1 MKDRNGIVGNTDKNN
16 LIGSAII
23 DEFSNII
30 IADELV
36 YIFLGTGYSIP
47 FKEYIL
53 PAYKDD
59 FMKMLE
65 RCSYSHK
72 TFVSKCK
79 RFDGEATDISIV
91 MYIKLIGD
99 KQYINI
105 DIYDIGYMTREFNN
119 YLLDDRIFE
128 VYNNMTDKIIFKYD
142 VENRIITVN
151 KNRDI
156 IFRGSMNTYRQSVI
170 ENQFVEKQY
179 LEQFIQMCDAIENG
193 DGDGFYRLETTFFS
207 GEESKEYQTTYAT
220 FSTIE
225 YNSQVAYTVGYYSNG
240 ISASA
245 TNYVNNRA
253 DLDPLTGL
261 LNKKA
266 IYEYSLDIIEKARK
280 EGFLVSFVIIDLD
293 NFKEI
298 NDTYGHMFGDTT
310 LVNVARIMTNSV
322 GERGV
327 VGRIGGDEFF
337 IVLTGFE
344 NGDYAIR
351 PVLRSIRSHVEWY
364 FKHRINDMKVTC
376 SVGTSTFPLDADNY
390 DHLFKIADHCLY
402 IAKAMGRNRFIIYTK
417 SILGSLTDILNSKT
431 VISNVNLIP
440 ESEKKEHLFKLID
453 RVNNITRKSDCASLM
468 NETLKELLYY
478 YNVDSVQYCPADSAD
493 MYFEQSNYEIAEPRM
508 LMILYSTYEAKLS
521 ELGYLSVGNRN
532 NFKHALPELYEFMEK
547 SDINSLLIIP
557 NATPQNEVKGIFI
570 FITHKRYLV
579 WSAFDSDM
587 IRIICGLMERLL

>member
-30 IADELV
+30 LADELV
-36 YIFLGTGYSIP
+36 YIFLGTSYTIP

-53 PAYKDD
+53 PEYKDE
-59 FMKMLE
+59 FMAKLE
-65 RCSYSHK
+65 MCSYSHK
-72 TFVSKCK
+72 IFVSKC
-79 RFDGEATDISIV
+79 RRYDGETIDVSIV
-91 MYIKLIGD
+91 MYIKLIGE

-105 DIYDIGYMTREFNN
+105 DLYDIGYMTREFSN
-119 YLLDDRIFE
+119 YLLDDRVFDKYI
-128 VYNNMTDKIIFKYD
+128 NMTDKILFTYD

-151 KNRDI
+151 KNRDT
-156 IFRGSMNTYRQSVI
+156 IFRGSMNTYRQTVI
-170 ENQFVEKQY
+170 ENQFIEKSY
-179 LEQFIQMCDAIENG
+179 LEQFVQMCDAIENC

-207 GEESKEYQTTYAT
+207 GEGSKEYQTTYAS
-220 FSTIE
+220 FSTVE
-225 YNSQVAYTVGYYSNG
+225 YNSQVAYTVGYFSNG

-245 TNYVNNRA
+245 KNYENNRA

-266 IYEYSLDIIEKARK
+266 IYQYSLDIIEKAKK
-280 EGFLVSFVIIDLD
+280 EGFLVSFVMIDLD

-344 NGDYAIR
+344 DGDYAIR
-351 PVLRSIRSHVEWY
+351 PVIRSIRSHVQWY

-390 DHLFKIADHCLY
+390 EHLFKIADHCLY

-417 SILGSLTDILNSKT
+417 SLLGSLEDILNSKT
-431 VISNVNLIP
+431 VISNVNLIS
-440 ESEKKEHLFKLID
+440 ENEKKEHLFKMID
-453 RVNNITRKSDCASLM
+453 RFNNASKKTDNISLI
-468 NETLKELLYY
+468 NDTLKELQYY
-478 YNVDSVQYCPADSAD
+478 YNVDSVQYCPADSAEF
-493 MYFEQSNYEIAEPRM
+493 YFEQSNYEIAEPRM
-508 LMILYSTYEAKLS
+508 IMILYRTYETKLS

-532 NFKHALPELYEFMEK
+532 NFKHALPELYEYMEK
-547 SDINSLLIIP
+547 SDINSMLVIP
-557 NATPQNEVKGIFI
+557 KTTPQNEVKGVFV

-579 WSAFDSDM
+579 WSAFDTNM
-587 IRIICGLMERLL
+587 LRIICGLMERFL